1 MYSFQNATNEMKS
14 WLPNDFLG
22 EFDIIWHADNKVP
35 DPVGLTGYHITLT
48 SACSLQKKYKYI

>member
-1 MYSFQNATNEMKS
+1 MKS

-35 DPVGLTGYHITLT
+35 DPVVGLTGYHITLT
-48 SACSLQKKYKYI
+48 SEV